1 MQGLT
6 PLTAPADLAGPWCN
20 SDARTSATLEA
31 VSFVTP
37 ALERFF
43 IRTVAD
49 CLPLEGNDPELERL
63 CREFIHEEAEHT
75 GAHRKLNTA
84 LLAYMQ
90 TPPPGLAAVDGLID
104 IANRRLSLS
113 TRVALVAALEH
124 FTAVLSKSYLRSHG
138 KWQFGCAYARD
149 LFDQHAREEIDH
161 RSVAF
166 DLWRHRGGGSVPVR
180 LVAITSILVVGTV
193 YLGMA
198 TPWILHRK
206 NGGSLAATLAG
217 LVSPRPRPDGAG
229 STLKDLLRYV
239 GRDYH
244 PRQLV
249 DDTMPSTPDPR
260 RNVP

>member
-1 MQGLT
+1 MQRLT
-6 PLTAPADLAGPWCN
+6 PLTAPANLAGPWCN
-20 SDARTSATLEA
+20 EDARTSATLEA

-84 LLAYMQ
+84 LLDYMKA
-90 TPPPGLAAVDGLID
+90 PPPGLAAVEGLLD
-104 IANRRLSLS
+104 SVSRQLSLS

-138 KWQFGCAYARD
+138 RLQFGCAYARD
-149 LFDQHAREEIDH
+149 LFHQHAREEIDH

-166 DLWRHRGGGSVPVR
+166 DLWLHRGGGSVPVR
-180 LVAITSILVVGTV
+180 LAAITSILVVGAV

-198 TPWILHRK
+198 MPWILHRK
-206 NGGSLAATLAG
+206 NGGSIVATLAG
-217 LVSPRPRPDGAG
+217 LVARRQTPSGAG
-229 STLKDLLRYV
+229 STLRDLFRYV
-239 GRDYH
+239 RRDYH
-244 PRQLV
+244 PQDLI
-249 DDTMPSTPDPR
+249 DDTSTEGKRP
-260 RNVP
+260 

>member
-1 MQGLT
+1 MQSLS
-6 PLTAPADLAGPWCN
+6 PLTTPADLAGPWCN
-20 SDARTSATLEA
+20 DDARTSATLEA

-84 LLAYMQ
+84 LLGYTKA
-90 TPPPGLAAVDGLID
+90 PPPGLAAVEGLLD
-104 IANRRLSLS
+104 IVSRRLSLS

-124 FTAVLSKSYLRSHG
+124 FTAVLSKSYLRNHRR
-138 KWQFGCAYARD
+138 WQFGCAYARD
-149 LFDQHAREEIDH
+149 LFHQHAREEIDH

-166 DLWRHRGGGSVPVR
+166 DLWLHRGGGSVPVR
-180 LVAITSILVVGTV
+180 LATITSILLVGAV
-193 YLGMA
+193 YLGIA

-206 NGGSLAATLAG
+206 NGGRFAVTLAA
-217 LVSPRPRPDGAG
+217 LVTPRPRPVGAS
-229 STLKDLLRYV
+229 STLKDLFRYF
-239 GRDYH
+239 RRNYH
-244 PRQLV
+244 PQHLIDEASTEGTRQ
-249 DDTMPSTPDPR
+249 
-260 RNVP
+260 

>member
-1 MQGLT
+1 MQRLT

-20 SDARTSATLEA
+20 EDARTSATLEA

-49 CLPLEGNDPELERL
+49 CLPLAGNDPELERL

-84 LLAYMQ
+84 LLDYMKA
-90 TPPPGLAAVDGLID
+90 PPPGLAAVEGLLD
-104 IANRRLSLS
+104 MVNRRLSLS

-124 FTAVLSKSYLRSHG
+124 FTAVLSKSYLGSHG
-138 KWQFGCAYARD
+138 RWRFGCAYARD
-149 LFDQHAREEIDH
+149 LFHHHALEEIDH

-166 DLWRHRGGGSVPVR
+166 DLWLHRGGGSVPVR
-180 LVAITSILVVGTV
+180 MAAITSILVVGVV
-193 YLGMA
+193 YLGLA

-206 NGGSLAATLAG
+206 NGGRLAATLAG
-217 LVSPRPRPDGAG
+217 LAARQHQPSGTA
-229 STLKDLLRYV
+229 STFKDILRYLR
-239 GRDYH
+239 RDYH
-244 PRQLV
+244 PRHLIDETRPNHEGTRQ
-249 DDTMPSTPDPR
+249 
-260 RNVP
+260 

>member
-20 SDARTSATLEA
+20 SDARASATLEA

-49 CLPLEGNDPELERL
+49 CLPLDGTGAKLETL

-84 LLAYMQ
+84 LLAYMKA
-90 TPPPGLAAVDGLID
+90 PPPGLAAVEGLLD
-104 IANRRLSLS
+104 IVNRRLSLS

-138 KWQFGCAYARD
+138 RWQFGCAYARD
-149 LFDQHAREEIDH
+149 LFQQHALEEIDH

-166 DLWRHRGGGSVPVR
+166 DLWLHRGGGSVPVR
-180 LVAITSILVVGTV
+180 LATITSILVVGAV

-198 TPWILHRK
+198 MPWILHRK
-206 NGGSLAATLAG
+206 TGGSLAATLAG
-217 LVSPRPRPDGAG
+217 LVARRPTPSGAG
-229 STLKDLLRYV
+229 STLKDLFRYV
-239 GRDYH
+239 RRDYH
-244 PRQLV
+244 PQLLT
-249 DDTMPSTPDPR
+249 DESRTEGKRP
-260 RNVP
+260 

>member
-20 SDARTSATLEA
+20 SDARASATLEA

-49 CLPLEGNDPELERL
+49 CLPLAGNDAELERL

-75 GAHRKLNTA
+75 GAHRRLNSA
-84 LLAYMQ
+84 LLTYMKA
-90 TPPPGLAAVDGLID
+90 PPPGLAAVEGLLEFV
-104 IANRRLSLS
+104 NRRLSLS

-138 KWQFGCAYARD
+138 RWQFGCNYARD
-149 LFDQHAREEIDH
+149 LFHQHALEEIDH

-166 DLWRHRGGGSVPVR
+166 DLWLHRGGGSVPVR
-180 LVAITSILVVGTV
+180 LAAIASILMVGAA
-193 YLGMA
+193 YLGVA

-206 NGGSLAATLAG
+206 YGGSLAATLGG
-217 LVSPRPRPDGAG
+217 LLAKRQAPAGAG
-229 STLKDLLRYV
+229 STLKDLFRYV
-239 GRDYH
+239 RRNYH
-244 PRQLV
+244 PQHLI
-249 DDTMPSTPDPR
+249 DDTSTEGKRP
-260 RNVP
+260 